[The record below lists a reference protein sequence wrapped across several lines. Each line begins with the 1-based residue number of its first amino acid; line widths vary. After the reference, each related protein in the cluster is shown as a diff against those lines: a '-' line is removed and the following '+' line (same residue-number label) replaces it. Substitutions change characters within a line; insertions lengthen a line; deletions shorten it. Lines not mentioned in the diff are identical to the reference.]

1 VSLKNWGIKFIQMFL
16 KLKHTEL
23 KVFQLTREL
32 VLKCYALTKH
42 FPSEEKF
49 NLTSQI
55 RRAVLSVHLNIA
67 EGSSRKSVAERKR
80 FFEIARGSLVEL
92 DTAFDIAFELG
103 YGKIESDET
112 IGRLIIDTFKMLSA
126 LIEKTKAT

>member
-1 VSLKNWGIKFIQMFL
+1 MFL
-16 KLKHTEL
+16 NLKHTEL